1 MSTFKYFS
9 KFDNFCINDSSSVEG
24 HARASV
30 NATETRNTDY
40 VIARRKRNSRNQVRS
55 AVTFLNER
63 VSDGLLPGETSEAT
77 VKSELSLC
85 PIPVKQG
92 KRREKLRA
100 HLDSSILSSFTF
112 LLFVESGNT
121 ARRVPFNVLELENS
135 RVSLNDVLEE
145 NKQFTAI
152 NLANER
158 VAEVKDASLLRNL
171 SNFTGH
177 VMRDNVQ
184 GVVPCL
190 AHFFESEHF
199 VDYGK
204 TWLKCGVEES

>member
-9 KFDNFCINDSSSVEG
+9 EFGNFCINDSSDVEG
-24 HARASV
+24 HVYRSCVLPTCTNSLVSIEDCSV
-30 NATETRNTDY
+30 AATNLAKDSR
-40 VIARRKRNSRNQVRS
+40 IGGSRNQSRP

-63 VSDGLLPGETSEAT
+63 VSDGSLPGETSKAT

-85 PIPVKQG
+85 PIPVKHG

-100 HLDSSILSSFTF
+100 HLDSSILSSLTF
-112 LLFVESGNT
+112 FKFVESGNT

-135 RVSLNDVLEE
+135 RVSLNDVSEE

-152 NLANER
+152 NLVNER

-190 AHFFESEHF
+190 AHFFERKSR
-199 VDYGK
+199 
-204 TWLKCGVEES
+204 